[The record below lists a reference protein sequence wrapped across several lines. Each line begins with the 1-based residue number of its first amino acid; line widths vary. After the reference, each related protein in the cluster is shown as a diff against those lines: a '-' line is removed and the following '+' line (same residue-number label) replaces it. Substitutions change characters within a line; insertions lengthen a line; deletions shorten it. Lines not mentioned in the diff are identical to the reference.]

1 MHLILADM
9 IYILS
14 EIMFVLLFCINNKN
28 KKNQATFKCQLGF
41 SGNHL
46 LNVVYSV

>member
-28 KKNQATFKCQLGF
+28 KKKPGYF
-41 SGNHL
+41 
-46 LNVVYSV
+46 